1 MTDRFTQY
9 LPTPPLEETWTV
21 CEQCGRWPTITVVVR
36 SIDGGVVYR
45 KIKTSQPIALC
56 KGCGVTAFH
65 RGQQIAG
72 YGVVTLNLFAPYV
85 VARNQKWLTRLKRL
99 PHPRPSAPDSAAQS
113 IASSVTEST
122 GSSERALPLLRPRA
136 LALLRRALALLR
148 RALALLRR
156 AMPPLRRALALL
168 RRAMPPL
175 RRALVVLLRGALALL
190 RRALPLL
197 RRALALLRRA
207 LALLRRALAL
217 LRRALALLR
226 RALVAIL
233 RGALALLPRA
243 LPLLRRALPLLR
255 RALPLLRRAL
265 PLLRRALPLLRRA
278 LPSTEAESTA
288 SSAAEST
295 TASSEA
301 ETSHDLVTE
310 FVTDINDRIG
320 QGARLAGTPIPR
332 GFAEYEALGNHG
344 GGLSPSELEAF
355 SIWVAWVSSRSGY
368 VAMEIPTETQIEIVM
383 YRLENGEISDV
394 SVDEGK
400 RAATAFP
407 HLLRLSKDVDRI
419 VSSKIR
425 VPDGS
430 QVGQMQRAS
439 APLTER
445 PSIEFDTG
453 RGKWV
458 CTTHRDPACPVCP
471 GAYDILVARNHER
484 RRRSQTSRRWNIRIG
499 P

>member
-21 CEQCGRWPTITVVVR
+21 CERCGRWPAITVVVR
-36 SIDGGVVYR
+36 SIDGGFVYR
-45 KIKTSQPIALC
+45 KIKTSQPISLC

-72 YGVVTLNLFAPYV
+72 FGVVTLNLFAPYV

-99 PHPRPSAPDSAAQS
+99 PYPRPSAPASPVQS
-113 IASSVTEST
+113 IATSAEST
-122 GSSERALPLLRPRA
+122 ASSER
-136 LALLRRALALLR
+136 
-148 RALALLRR
+148 
-156 AMPPLRRALALL
+156 
-168 RRAMPPL
+168 
-175 RRALVVLLRGALALL
+175 ALALL

-207 LALLRRALAL
+207 LVTLLRRVLAL
-217 LRRALALLR
+217 LRRALPLLRRALPLLRRALPLLRRALPLLR
-226 RALVAIL
+226 RALVL
-233 RGALALLPRA
+233 RRALPLLRRALVLRRALPLLRRALVLRRA

-301 ETSHDLVTE
+301 ATSHDVVTE
-310 FVTDINDRIG
+310 FVTDINDRLD

-344 GGLSPSELEAF
+344 GGLSPSELETF

-394 SVDEGK
+394 SADEGK

-425 VPDGS
+425 VLDAS

>member
-9 LPTPPLEETWTV
+9 LPTPPLGETWTV
-21 CEQCGRWPTITVVVR
+21 CERCGRWPAITVVVR

-45 KIKTSQPIALC
+45 KIKTSQRLSLC
-56 KGCGVTAFH
+56 KRCGVTAFH

-72 YGVVTLNLFAPYV
+72 FGVVTLNLFAPYV

-99 PHPRPSAPDSAAQS
+99 PDPRPSAPASAVQS
-113 IASSVTEST
+113 IATSAESAA
-122 GSSERALPLLRPRA
+122 SSERA

-148 RALALLRR
+148 SAMPLLRRALALLRSAVALLRRALPLLWRAVALLRRALPLLWRALALLRR
-156 AMPPLRRALALL
+156 ALVALL
-168 RRAMPPL
+168 RR
-175 RRALVVLLRGALALL
+175 ALALL

-207 LALLRRALAL
+207 LPLPRRALAL
-217 LRRALALLR
+217 LRTALPLPRRALALLR
-226 RALVAIL
+226 TALPLPRRALS
-233 RGALALLPRA
+233 
-243 LPLLRRALPLLR
+243 LLRRAQ
-255 RALPLLRRAL
+255 
-265 PLLRRALPLLRRA
+265 
-278 LPSTEAESTA
+278 PSTEAESTA

-301 ETSHDLVTE
+301 ETSHDLVSE
-310 FVTDINDRIG
+310 FVTDINDRLG

-332 GFAEYEALGNHG
+332 GFVEYEALGDHG
-344 GGLSPSELEAF
+344 GGLSPSELETF
-355 SIWVAWVSSRSGY
+355 SIWVAWVSPRSGY

-383 YRLENGEISDV
+383 YRLENGKISDV
-394 SVDEGK
+394 SADEGK
-400 RAATAFP
+400 QAATAFP

-419 VSSKIR
+419 VSSNIR
-425 VPDGS
+425 VLGAS

-458 CTTHRDPACPVCP
+458 CTTHRDPVCPVCP
-471 GAYDILVARNHER
+471 GAYDILVARKHER

>member
-1 MTDRFTQY
+1 MTDRFTQH

-21 CEQCGRWPTITVVVR
+21 GERCGRWPAITVVVR
-36 SIDGGVVYR
+36 SIDGGFVYR
-45 KIKTSQPIALC
+45 KIKTSQPISLC

-72 YGVVTLNLFAPYV
+72 FGVVTLNLFAPYV

-99 PHPRPSAPDSAAQS
+99 PYPRPSAPDSAVQS
-113 IASSVTEST
+113 IATSAAEST
-122 GSSERALPLLRPRA
+122 GSSERALSLLRRA
-136 LALLRRALALLR
+136 MPLLRRALALLR
-148 RALALLRR
+148 RALVALR
-156 AMPPLRRALALL
+156 
-168 RRAMPPL
+168 
-175 RRALVVLLRGALALL
+175 

-207 LALLRRALAL
+207 LVALRRRALPL

-226 RALVAIL
+226 RALVAL
-233 RGALALLPRA
+233 R
-243 LPLLRRALPLLR
+243 RRALPLLR
-255 RALPLLRRAL
+255 RALA
-265 PLLRRALPLLRRA
+265 LLRRA

-310 FVTDINDRIG
+310 FVTDINDRLD

-344 GGLSPSELEAF
+344 GGLSPSELETF

-394 SVDEGK
+394 SADEGK

-419 VSSKIR
+419 VSSKTR
-425 VPDGS
+425 VLGAS

>member
-1 MTDRFTQY
+1 MVQGPLTCLNDDKRSRQDDPPVAEVAFHSNAFGRPRDLIYRFGGGRMTDRFTQY
-9 LPTPPLEETWTV
+9 LPTPPLEEAWTV
-21 CEQCGRWPTITVVVR
+21 CERCGRWPAITVVVR
-36 SIDGGVVYR
+36 SIDGGFVYR
-45 KIKTSQPIALC
+45 KIKTSQPISLC

-72 YGVVTLNLFAPYV
+72 FGVVTLNLFAPYV

-99 PHPRPSAPDSAAQS
+99 PYPRPSAPASEVQS
-113 IASSVTEST
+113 IATPAEST
-122 GSSERALPLLRPRA
+122 ASSERALPLLRR
-136 LALLRRALALLR
+136 
-148 RALALLRR
+148 
-156 AMPPLRRALALL
+156 
-168 RRAMPPL
+168 
-175 RRALVVLLRGALALL
+175 ALALL

-207 LALLRRALAL
+207 LPLLRIALPL

-226 RALVAIL
+226 RALVALLRGALPLLRRALALL
-233 RGALALLPRA
+233 RGALA
-243 LPLLRRALPLLR
+243 LLRRALPLLR

-265 PLLRRALPLLRRA
+265 PF
-278 LPSTEAESTA
+278 TEAESTT

-295 TASSEA
+295 TGSSEA

-310 FVTDINDRIG
+310 FVTDINDRLD

-344 GGLSPSELEAF
+344 GGLSPSELETF

-394 SVDEGK
+394 SADEGK

-419 VSSKIR
+419 VSSRIR
-425 VPDGS
+425 VLGGS

-439 APLTER
+439 APLMER

-458 CTTHRDPACPVCP
+458 CATHRDPACPVCP
-471 GAYDILVARNHER
+471 GAYDILVARNQER